1 MGSQGLE
8 PRMPEALDLQSSAV
22 TCSARY
28 PKKKCSDS
36 ARRSF
41 YYSHKSSGCPHLQG
55 SHRSL
60 GCSAEQ
66 ISCRAPAPRQHS
78 VSPCQRQL
86 GSTGTTRGCYAAS
99 LIRVRL
105 AVATR
110 HDSYSAARVKPRQ
123 YVSVLVSVV
132 LTAFHFFP
140 VHSARPGKGQVPVNT

>member
-1 MGSQGLE
+1 MVGSQGLE
-8 PRMPEALDLQSSAV
+8 PRMPWALDLQSSAV

-41 YYSHKSSGCPHLQG
+41 TTHTRVLVTHISKD
-55 SHRSL
+55 SHRPL
-60 GCSAEQ
+60 VGSAEQ
-66 ISCRAPAPRQHS
+66 VSCRAPAPRQHS

-99 LIRVRL
+99 FIWVRL

-110 HDSYSAARVKPRQ
+110 HVMLISGA
-123 YVSVLVSVV
+123 
-132 LTAFHFFP
+132 
-140 VHSARPGKGQVPVNT
+140 G